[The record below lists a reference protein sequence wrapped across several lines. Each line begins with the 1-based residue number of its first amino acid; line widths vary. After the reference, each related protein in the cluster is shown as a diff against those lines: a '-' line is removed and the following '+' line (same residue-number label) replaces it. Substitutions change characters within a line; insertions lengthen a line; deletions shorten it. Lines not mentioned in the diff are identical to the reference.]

1 VGLGNPGPEYDGTRH
16 NAGFRLAD
24 HLVTRWRLGTFKR
37 GERARQAQGIVDG
50 RSVVVLKPQTY
61 MNRSGAALA
70 PLRAREGFD
79 PAADL
84 LILVDDVAL
93 PVGRFRLR
101 GAGSA
106 GGHNGLKSIEGAL
119 QRQDYARLRIRSA
132 RCPQPLRARRLRAR
146 PVRAEEWRP
155 SASCSS
161 RCPRPSN
168 AGSPTASSGGEPV
181 QPVRTMR
188 EVIRMTRAPLFWTLS
203 SC

>member
-1 VGLGNPGPEYDGTRH
+1 MGNPGPEYDETRH

-24 HLVTRWRLGTFKR
+24 HLAARWRLGPFRR
-37 GERARQAQGIVDG
+37 GERARLAEGSHDG
-50 RSVVVLKPQTY
+50 RAVRVLKPQTY

-70 PLRAREGFD
+70 PLRALSGFD

-119 QRQDYARLRIRSA
+119 QRQDYARLRIGVG
-132 RCPQPLRARRLRAR
+132 
-146 PVRAEEWRP
+146 PVPAGLPDLADFVLAPFEPEERQAIGDLLDPMADAVETWLAEGIEQ
-155 SASCSS
+155 A
-161 RCPRPSN
+161 
-168 AGSPTASSGGEPV
+168 
-181 QPVRTMR
+181 
-188 EVIRMTRAPLFWTLS
+188 MTRWNR
-203 SC
+203 